1 MKRHFEELE
10 DELKYRLLH
19 MGSLVEEM
27 IHWAVYSLLERTT
40 DSLGKVHESE
50 KEVNRLHIE
59 IDDRCLKLLAL
70 YQPTAAD
77 LRFVM
82 GATKINSDLERIGDQ
97 AVNIAQ
103 TTAHLLRQPQLE
115 KKLFDIPRMAELAK
129 RMVKDSLDAYVKRDV
144 DLANS
149 VVQRDEE
156 EDQLKSEAFTVLMHL
171 MQSDSSTIQRALS
184 LILISRNLERI
195 ADHATNIAEDVIF
208 MVLGKDIRHHAI
220 DDAPQTA
227 SATIQ

>member
-1 MKRHFEELE
+1 MTTLPVGSDKVKGHHETLHFEELE

-40 DSLGKVHESE
+40 DSLEKVHESE

-70 YQPTAAD
+70 YQPAAAD
-77 LRFVM
+77 LRFVI

-103 TTAHLLRQPQLE
+103 TTAAFAPAAATRE
-115 KKLFDIPRMAELAK
+115 KTF
-129 RMVKDSLDAYVKRDV
+129 
-144 DLANS
+144 
-149 VVQRDEE
+149 
-156 EDQLKSEAFTVLMHL
+156 
-171 MQSDSSTIQRALS
+171 
-184 LILISRNLERI
+184 
-195 ADHATNIAEDVIF
+195 
-208 MVLGKDIRHHAI
+208 RHPAHGGTRESACSK
-220 DDAPQTA
+220 TA
-227 SATIQ
+227 WTPM